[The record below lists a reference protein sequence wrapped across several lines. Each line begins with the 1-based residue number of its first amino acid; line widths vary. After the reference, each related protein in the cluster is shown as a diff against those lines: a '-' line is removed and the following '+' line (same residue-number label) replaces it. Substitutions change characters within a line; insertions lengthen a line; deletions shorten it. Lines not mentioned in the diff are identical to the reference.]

1 MVYKKE
7 KGKERKRK
15 ERKGGEGKGK
25 RESDI
30 KLSVVPTITEVPVL
44 LLFASCPVLESNA
57 HKVARLTSQN
67 AANMWCILLQIL
79 QWLLVAFKIKSK
91 LHLA

>member
-1 MVYKKE
+1 MGYKKDKE
-7 KGKERKRK
+7 KERKRK

-25 RESDI
+25 QESDI

-44 LLFASCPVLESNA
+44 LLFASCPVPRI
-57 HKVARLTSQN
+57 KCTSQN
-67 AANMWCILLQIL
+67 AAYMWCILLQIL
-79 QWLLVAFKIKSK
+79 QWLLVAFKIQSK